1 MKKILGTAA
10 WITGTATR
18 VSVIAALV
26 VVATG
31 SAIMF
36 ANSSAAAQE
45 KRTPSDKSPAAEAH
59 CKFADGKTIDVS
71 YSSPRVNG
79 RKIHGTDGLNPDGQ
93 VWRAGAQEA
102 TSFVPNTDVVVGGKA
117 VPAGSYT
124 IFVIPNPDKWTF
136 IVSKKTGEWGIPYPG
151 QELDL
156 IRTDEMMPSKLGNHV
171 ENFTISFDGKGKTC
185 TLNMDWA
192 ETRASIKIN
201 EK

>member
-1 MKKILGTAA
+1 MKKILVSAGR
-10 WITGTATR
+10 I
-18 VSVIAALV
+18 SVIAAFV
-26 VVATG
+26 VVAAG
-31 SAIMF
+31 MAIMF
-36 ANSSAAAQE
+36 GDSAATAQQ

-102 TSFVPNTDVVVGGKA
+102 TTFEPNTDVVVGGKD

-124 IFVIPNPDKWTF
+124 IFVIPNQDKWTF

-151 QELDL
+151 QQFDL
-156 IRTDEMMPSKLGNHV
+156 IRTDEMKPSALTNHV
-171 ENFTISFDGKGKTC
+171 ENFTISFDSKGKTC

-192 ETRASIKIN
+192 ETRASIKID

>member
-1 MKKILGTAA
+1 MKNHTVVGVAA
-10 WITGTATR
+10 
-18 VSVIAALV
+18 V
-26 VVATG
+26 VCAG
-31 SAIMF
+31 MAIMF
-36 ANSSAAAQE
+36 GNAPTTAQE
-45 KRTPSDKSPAAEAH
+45 KRTPSDKSPAAEAQ
-59 CKFADGKTIDVS
+59 CKFADGKTISVS

-102 TSFVPNTDVVVGGKA
+102 TSFVPNTDVEVGGKD

-151 QELDL
+151 QQFDL
-156 IRTDEMMPSKLGNHV
+156 IRTDDMKPSALPNHV
-171 ENFTISFDGKGKTC
+171 ENFTISFDSKGKTC